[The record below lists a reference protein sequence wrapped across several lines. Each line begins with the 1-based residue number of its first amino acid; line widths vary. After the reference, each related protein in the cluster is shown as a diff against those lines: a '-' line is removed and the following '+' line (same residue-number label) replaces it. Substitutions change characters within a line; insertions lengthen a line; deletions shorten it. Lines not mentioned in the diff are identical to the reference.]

1 MKNPMALHLVV
12 RHKKNPR
19 QPFQNIW
26 LDDELLASIQTTLKI
41 SELCYKEKESNHQV
55 YIHRCGY
62 EDCPP
67 TICCSTKV
75 ANVTEVGGWIVVEFS
90 EQTRL
95 EFMPT
100 EQPVRHQNH
109 YFAPSP

>member
-1 MKNPMALHLVV
+1 MALYLVI

-41 SELCYKEKESNHQV
+41 SELCNNEKISKHPV

-62 EDCPP
+62 KDCPP
-67 TICCSTKV
+67 MICCSANV
-75 ANVTEVGGWIVVEFS
+75 ANVAEVGGWIVVEFS
-90 EQTRL
+90 DQIRL
-95 EFMPT
+95 EIVPT
-100 EQPVRHQNH
+100 EQPIQHQN
-109 YFAPSP
+109 YYLAPSQ